1 MTKLTSVV
9 IGTIVGGVLF
19 QWSGAVAGLL
29 IGLFAASV
37 AELRE
42 RVKTLE
48 ARLDNQIVGER
59 AQPVAEESSPTPR
72 ETPEPQQAF
81 ATPPLA
87 APPVETYSAAND
99 IPKEYPAEPSSAP
112 SPAQPSPLDNAIGW
126 LHDFFTSGNLV
137 VKVGV
142 IVLFFGVGFLL
153 KYAVEHNKFPIEL
166 RLISTAIGALALLV
180 VGWRLRTK
188 RPGYALIIQ
197 GAGIGVLYLTVFAAA
212 KLYQLLPLGFAF
224 GVMVALV
231 VLSGILA
238 VLQDARALAA
248 FGAAGGFLAPVL
260 VSTGAGNHVMLFS
273 YYALLN
279 AGIVGIGWFRAW
291 RELNLIGF
299 AFTFVIGVLWGHH
312 NYQPELFASTEP
324 FLVLFFLFYVAI
336 AILFAHRQ
344 PLQLR
349 GYIDGTIVF
358 GVPVVG
364 FGLQAVL
371 VRPYEYALAMS
382 ALAMSGLYIGLA
394 AALWRRHA
402 PADGS
407 FPGVRR
413 CFWQSCDTA
422 RARWQLDSRG
432 MGDGGRRDSLG
443 WRAAESHARARV
455 WLVAASWGR
464 FRLYGPRIRPGPFVA
479 GSRPGCPC
487 RRIVVAGAECD
498 MPGRG
503 HHRACR
509 PDIRVGPVSR
519 APPIA

>member
-1 MTKLTSVV
+1 MTKLTSVI
-9 IGTIVGGVLF
+9 IGVIVGGILF
-19 QWSGAVAGLL
+19 QWPGVVAGFL

-37 AELRE
+37 TDLRE
-42 RVKTLE
+42 RVRKLE
-48 ARLDNQIVGER
+48 ARFDRQIVGER
-59 AQPVAEESSPTPR
+59 ARPVAEESSPAPR
-72 ETPEPQQAF
+72 KPPEPPHAVT
-81 ATPPLA
+81 TPPPA
-87 APPVETYSAAND
+87 APRVSTIPATNNIPKASSSESNSAASPVE
-99 IPKEYPAEPSSAP
+99 PG
-112 SPAQPSPLDNAIGW
+112 PLKQAIDW

-166 RLISTAIGALALLV
+166 RLIGTAIGALVLLV
-180 VGWRLRTK
+180 IGWRLRAK

-299 AFTFVIGVLWGHH
+299 VFTFVIGTLWGHRY
-312 NYQPELFASTEP
+312 YQPDFFASTEP
-324 FLVLFFLFYVAI
+324 FLVLFFTFYVGI
-336 AILFAHRQ
+336 AVLFAHRQ
-344 PLQLR
+344 PMQLR
-349 GYIDGTIVF
+349 GYVDGAIVF

-382 ALAMSGLYIGLA
+382 GLA
-394 AALWRRHA
+394 
-402 PADGS
+402 
-407 FPGVRR
+407 
-413 CFWQSCDTA
+413 
-422 RARWQLDSRG
+422 
-432 MGDGGRRDSLG
+432 
-443 WRAAESHARARV
+443 
-455 WLVAASWGR
+455 
-464 FRLYGPRIRPGPFVA
+464 
-479 GSRPGCPC
+479 
-487 RRIVVAGAECD
+487 
-498 MPGRG
+498 
-503 HHRACR
+503 
-509 PDIRVGPVSR
+509 
-519 APPIA
+519 